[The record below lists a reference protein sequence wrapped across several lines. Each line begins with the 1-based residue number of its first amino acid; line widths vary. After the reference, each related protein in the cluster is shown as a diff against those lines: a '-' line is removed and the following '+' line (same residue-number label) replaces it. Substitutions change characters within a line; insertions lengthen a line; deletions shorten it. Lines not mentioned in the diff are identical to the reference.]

1 MPIQTWLIYM
11 LPHKS
16 MPLLPC
22 KYICPATAGAYAG
35 CPLVPRMNL
44 ECEWEMSILL
54 SDAIVGGSK
63 CIYPCYPATI
73 WPYIIWGIYAP
84 GTPHTM
90 NLNLDC
96 DRCNEYIVRRRDCR
110 GAGLTADMCA
120 SQPASRGRDY
130 YHLVNTCKQSNTPL
144 SHPTQQ
150 LANPPCHIPSLMI
163 CMF

>member
-1 MPIQTWLIYM
+1 
-11 LPHKS
+11 
-16 MPLLPC
+16 MPLQL
-22 KYICPATAGAYAG
+22 YGHTSFEAT
-35 CPLVPRMNL
+35 
-44 ECEWEMSILL
+44 
-54 SDAIVGGSK
+54 
-63 CIYPCYPATI
+63 
-73 WPYIIWGIYAP
+73 AP

-120 SQPASRGRDY
+120 SRDY

-144 SHPTQQ
+144 SHPPTQQ
-150 LANPPCHIPSLMI
+150 LANPSCYVPSLVI